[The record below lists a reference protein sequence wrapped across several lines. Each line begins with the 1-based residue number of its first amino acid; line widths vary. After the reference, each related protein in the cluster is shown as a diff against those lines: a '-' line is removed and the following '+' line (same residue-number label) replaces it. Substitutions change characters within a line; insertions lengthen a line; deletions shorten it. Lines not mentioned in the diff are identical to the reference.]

1 MATYSNILACGIPW
15 TEEAGGLKSM
25 RSQRVRQ
32 VLVTEKQN
40 KKLSVRYQLTDKEKH
55 TARSNIDRNGVPRK
69 E

>member
-32 VLVTEKQN
+32 DLVTEKQN
-40 KKLSVRYQLTDKEKH
+40 KKIEC
-55 TARSNIDRNGVPRK
+55 
-69 E
+69 